1 MYEFNDGKRPNY
13 GIEFGGLDMKEIF
26 GGVCAPIGYKAN
38 GIHCGIR
45 KNRDKRDLMLLVSEK
60 KAAAAG
66 VYTLNLVKG
75 APIIVT
81 QENIKDGYAQGIICN
96 SGNANTCNA
105 DGIEIAEK
113 MCQLVEQVSGGE
125 ISSQDVIVASTG
137 IIGEKLDISPIEN
150 GMKELY
156 QGLGA
161 NSKPASEA
169 IMTTDLVPK
178 EIAISFQ
185 INGKECHIGGI
196 AKGSG
201 MIKPNMATMLVFLT
215 SDVNIT
221 PEMLKKALDTDVK
234 HSFNMISVDGDT
246 STNDMYMIL
255 ANGCAENPIIDKEGE
270 DYEKFLEALRYVSL
284 KLSKEIAGDG
294 EGATKLIEATVSGAN
309 DYEGAAQIAK
319 SIISSS
325 LVKTAMFGEDANWGR
340 VLCAIGYSGINVDV
354 SKVEVEF
361 QSSAGC
367 VKVCKK
373 GAGIDFSEEIAKKV
387 LKEKEIKISAS
398 VGNGAA
404 SATAFGCD
412 LSYEYVRING
422 DYRT

>member
-1 MYEFNDGKRPNY
+1 
-13 GIEFGGLDMKEIF
+13 MKEIL
-26 GGVCAPIGYKAN
+26 GGICAPIGYKAN

-45 KNRDKRDLMLLVSEK
+45 KNREKRDLMLLVSEK

-81 QENIKDGYAQGIICN
+81 QENLQDGYAQAIICN

-113 MCQLVEQVSGGE
+113 MCKLVQEVSKGE
-125 ISSQDVIVASTG
+125 IFEKDIIVASTG
-137 IIGEKLDISPIEN
+137 IIGERLDISPIEK
-150 GMKELY
+150 GMQELY
-156 QGLGA
+156 CGLGK
-161 NSKPASEA
+161 NSKFASEA

-178 EIAISFQ
+178 ETAISFD
-185 INGKECHIGGI
+185 IDGIECRIGGI

-201 MIKPNMATMLVFLT
+201 MINPNMATMLVFLT

-234 HSFNMISVDGDT
+234 YSFNMISVDGDT
-246 STNDMYMIL
+246 STNDTYTVM
-255 ANGCAENPIIDKEGE
+255 ANGCAGNPIIDQEGE
-270 DYEKFLEALRYVSL
+270 SYEKFLEALRYVSL

-294 EGATKLIEATVSGAN
+294 EGATKLIECTVAGSENFEDAG
-309 DYEGAAQIAK
+309 QVAK

-340 VLCAIGYSGINVDV
+340 ILCAIGYSGVTLDI
-354 SKVEVEF
+354 SKVQVGF
-361 QSSAGC
+361 QSKRGT
-367 VKVCKK
+367 VKVCEN
-373 GAGIDFSEEIAKKV
+373 GAGIEFSEEIAKDV
-387 LKEKEIKISAS
+387 LGEKEIKILVTIGDGKKA
-398 VGNGAA
+398 
-404 SATAFGCD
+404 ATAFGCD
-412 LSYEYVRING
+412 LSYEYVKING